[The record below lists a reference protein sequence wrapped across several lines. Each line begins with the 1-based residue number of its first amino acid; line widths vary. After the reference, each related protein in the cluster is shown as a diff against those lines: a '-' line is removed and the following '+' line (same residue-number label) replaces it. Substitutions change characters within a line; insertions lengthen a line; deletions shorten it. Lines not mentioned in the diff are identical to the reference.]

1 MGQRGSREKE
11 KKKRR
16 RKKNKDR
23 KEDDKAQSEIRIGR
37 TVLPIGSI
45 PPLKSINK
53 IKGNT

>member
-11 KKKRR
+11 E
-16 RKKNKDR
+16 KKNKDR
-23 KEDDKAQSEIRIGR
+23 KEDDKAQSEIRIGH

-53 IKGNT
+53 IKGNI